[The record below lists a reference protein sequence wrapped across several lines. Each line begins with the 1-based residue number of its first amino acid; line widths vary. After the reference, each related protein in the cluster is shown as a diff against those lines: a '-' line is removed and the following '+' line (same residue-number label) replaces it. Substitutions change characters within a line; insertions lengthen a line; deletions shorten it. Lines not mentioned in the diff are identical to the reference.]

1 MKKLFA
7 CTTAIVL
14 LAGGLVGCGSNGTG
28 DSKVLETTRAVS
40 EDGWGSGDGGRCVCR
55 FGQEGERGG
64 NARIQCDV
72 QDGTD
77 PSYRQG

>member
-40 EDGWGSGDGGRCVCR
+40 EDGWGSTV
-55 FGQEGERGG
+55 QEWEQTLGILQSCGVGCLE
-64 NARIQCDV
+64 
-72 QDGTD
+72 
-77 PSYRQG
+77 

>member
-14 LAGGLVGCGSNGTG
+14 LAGGLVGSGSNGTG

-40 EDGWGSGDGGRCVCR
+40 EDGWGSTV
-55 FGQEGERGG
+55 
-64 NARIQCDV
+64 
-72 QDGTD
+72 
-77 PSYRQG
+77 